1 MRLHNEDKNWV
12 EFIKETDTKTLTT
25 GKDEKGTPYLEHIFR
40 LHVLL
45 FGETCTGCPT
55 KIPHYINRIKNVN
68 LDKMEQK
75 QEKSLFRL
83 KKGMMII
90 IPGSSKAYSE
100 HNMTD
105 EVAIKLLRENPN
117 RQSLFE
123 AVPEN
128 LEELLEQV
136 EETKETGDNDV
147 IKLGDKE
154 FSIEEVRNLL
164 EQVGVTTKATTVRGI
179 NDKIKALTE
188 EQNGQLQS
196 LVNPT
201 EPGEGDSGESPQDD
215 TQNGDDDKND
225 NPNDDSSN
233 ETETI
238 VDDEDAVTNK
248 TIDDSEE

>member
-1 MRLHNEDKNWV
+1 MRLHDEDKSWV
-12 EFIKETDTKTLTT
+12 ELVKETDTKTLLT

-55 KIPHYINRIKNVN
+55 KIPHYIDRIKNVN

-100 HNMTD
+100 HNITD
-105 EVAIKLLRENPN
+105 EVAIELLRENPN

-123 AVPEN
+123 ALPEN
-128 LEELLEQV
+128 LGELLEQ
-136 EETKETGDNDV
+136 EEINEVLGNDDV
-147 IKLGDKE
+147 VKLDGKE
-154 FSIEEVRNLL
+154 FSVEEARELL
-164 EQVGVTTKATTVRGI
+164 AQVGVTTKATTVRGI
-179 NDKIKALTE
+179 NDKINSLSE
-188 EQNGQLQS
+188 EQKEQLEE
-196 LVNPT
+196 LT
-201 EPGEGDSGESPQDD
+201 R
-215 TQNGDDDKND
+215 
-225 NPNDDSSN
+225 
-233 ETETI
+233 
-238 VDDEDAVTNK
+238 K